1 MAKISNCG
9 RVLKRTRAVWSK
21 LISISKFIKMYRR
34 IHKYKTMDSKL
45 ISKVRRSAL
54 KAKIRMA
61 CVACI
66 AYNHRCSDSRPCK
79 MCVKAKKSC
88 VDSSKHLQIPC
99 DMPLTVAQNQPQP
112 CSMLAVE
119 NVCLTHES
127 TLAGSEWAGSEARKL
142 MSLGY
147 RVQFLEQFF
156 SCLSFSNRQALSHAM
171 NTAITTTT
179 RDFFNST
186 LSFQRSAETY
196 EGPGGETENEAVFC
210 ISWDSRTGQ
219 RTFHSNSRNAAL
231 FGMRCEEFISR
242 ASNFDLAIPLS
253 EVDALIL
260 LLYRSVH
267 RIKGQEPAVIFL
279 RMYIGASRTGSLIRE
294 SLRVENDEL
303 HRRKEVRSAALD
315 SARRTD
321 QKNLRDRKTFF
332 ERLSTSLS
340 FGFPPHFLPSP
351 QFARLPPD
359 PEYRQ
364 KQQASAPPRL
374 CHFADPH
381 RPPHH

>member
-1 MAKISNCG
+1 
-9 RVLKRTRAVWSK
+9 
-21 LISISKFIKMYRR
+21 
-34 IHKYKTMDSKL
+34 
-45 ISKVRRSAL
+45 
-54 KAKIRMA
+54 
-61 CVACI
+61 
-66 AYNHRCSDSRPCK
+66 

-112 CSMLAVE
+112 CSMHAVE
-119 NVCLTHES
+119 NVCLTHHS

-147 RVQFLEQFF
+147 RVQILKQFF
-156 SCLSFSNRQALSHAM
+156 SCLSFRNRQELSHAM

-179 RDFFNST
+179 NKFFNST
-186 LSFQRSAETY
+186 LSFQRNAETY

-294 SLRVENDEL
+294 SVRVENDEL
-303 HRRKEVRSAALD
+303 HRRKEVRS
-315 SARRTD
+315 
-321 QKNLRDRKTFF
+321 
-332 ERLSTSLS
+332 
-340 FGFPPHFLPSP
+340 
-351 QFARLPPD
+351 
-359 PEYRQ
+359 
-364 KQQASAPPRL
+364 
-374 CHFADPH
+374 
-381 RPPHH
+381 